1 MAISAKNLKFVCMN
15 IALVAATKK
24 EIQPTLTYL
33 NERIYL
39 RRHQKVESIITGVG
53 LMNTT
58 YTLAKHFAREKP
70 TLAIQAGIAGTLHPI
85 YAPGMVVSVKEDM
98 VGDLGVV
105 EKEEWRDVFDL
116 GFAEENT
123 LPYFQKKLINP
134 HRDLFNKLQLETVR
148 SISVNQISTN
158 VEAIRKMKEK
168 YMPIIE
174 SMEGAAFHY
183 VCLME
188 NIPFIQIRAISNIVG
203 ERDKSCWKI
212 SEAITSL
219 NEELIRYINQLTD
232 LY

>member
-1 MAISAKNLKFVCMN
+1 MN
-15 IALVAATKK
+15 IALIAATRK
-24 EIQPTLTYL
+24 EILPTLTYL
-33 NERIYL
+33 SERIYL
-39 RRHQKVESIITGVG
+39 RKHQKVEPIITGVG

-58 YTLAKHFAREKP
+58 YCLTKQFSREKP

-98 VGDLGVV
+98 VGDLGVL
-105 EKEEWRDVFDL
+105 ENEEWRDVFDL
-116 GFAEENT
+116 GLAEENN

-134 HRDLFNKLQLETVR
+134 HRDLLGKLQMECVR

-158 VEAIRKMKEK
+158 SDSIRKMKEK
-168 YMPIIE
+168 YMPVIE

-188 NIPFIQIRAISNIVG
+188 KIPFIQIRAISNMVG
-203 ERDKSCWKI
+203 ERDKSCWKLHESI
-212 SEAITSL
+212 KAL
-219 NEELIRYINQLTD
+219 NNELIKYINTITD

>member
-1 MAISAKNLKFVCMN
+1 MN
-15 IALVAATKK
+15 IALVAATKQ

-39 RRHQKVESIITGVG
+39 RRHQRVETIITGVG

-58 YTLAKHFAREKP
+58 YTLTRHFAREKP

-85 YAPGMVVSVKEDM
+85 FAPGMVVSVKEDM

-105 EKEEWRDVFDL
+105 EKNEWKDVFDL
-116 GFAEENT
+116 GLADENT
-123 LPYFQKKLINP
+123 IPYFQKKLINP
-134 HRDLFNKLQLETVR
+134 HRDLLSKLHLESVR
-148 SISVNQISTN
+148 SISVNQVSTN
-158 VEAIRKMKEK
+158 AEAIRKMKEK
-168 YMPIIE
+168 YMPVIE

-188 NIPFIQIRAISNIVG
+188 KIPFVQIRAISNMVG

-212 SEAITSL
+212 HESIKAL
-219 NEELIRYINQLTD
+219 NDELIKYINHITD

>member
-1 MAISAKNLKFVCMN
+1 MN
-15 IALVAATKK
+15 IALIAATRK

-39 RRHQKVESIITGVG
+39 RRHQRVETIITGVG

-58 YTLAKHFAREKP
+58 YSLAKHFTREKP

-85 YAPGMVVSVKEDM
+85 YAPGMVVCVKEDM
-98 VGDLGVV
+98 LGDMGVV
-105 EKEEWRDVFDL
+105 ENNEWRDVFDL
-116 GFAEENT
+116 GLAEENT

-134 HRDLFNKLQLETVR
+134 HRDLLGKLHLECVR
-148 SISVNQISTN
+148 SISVNQVSTN
-158 VEAIRKMKEK
+158 AEAIRKMKEK
-168 YMPIIE
+168 YMPVIE

-188 NIPFIQIRAISNIVG
+188 KIPFIQIRAISNMVG
-203 ERDKSCWKI
+203 ERNKTCWKTH
-212 SEAITSL
+212 EAIKAL
-219 NEELIRYINQLTD
+219 NDELIKFINHVTD

>member
-1 MAISAKNLKFVCMN
+1 MN
-15 IALVAATKK
+15 IALIAATRK
-24 EIQPTLTYL
+24 EILPTLTYL
-33 NERIYL
+33 SERIYL
-39 RRHQKVESIITGVG
+39 RKHQKVEPIITGVG

-58 YTLAKHFAREKP
+58 YCLTKQFSKEKP

-98 VGDLGVV
+98 VGDLGVL
-105 EKEEWRDVFDL
+105 ENEEWRDVFDL
-116 GFAEENT
+116 GLAEENN

-134 HRDLFNKLQLETVR
+134 HRDLLSKLQMECVR

-158 VEAIRKMKEK
+158 SDSIRKMKEK
-168 YMPIIE
+168 YMPVIE

-188 NIPFIQIRAISNIVG
+188 KIPFIQIRAISNMVG
-203 ERDKSCWKI
+203 ERDKSCWKLHESI
-212 SEAITSL
+212 KAL
-219 NEELIRYINQLTD
+219 NNELIKYINTITD